1 MKIYEI
7 NSYGVRFIFK
17 TEEEA
22 IAHILDCLE
31 KSRERLSDYAY
42 VFTPIKRRIVK
53 DKSEGQKIMYYFYYF
68 SGKFSGLRSASYR
81 IFEI

>member
-31 KSRERLSDYAY
+31 RSRERLSDY
-42 VFTPIKRRIVK
+42 TLTSIKRKIVK
-53 DKSEGQKIMYYFYYF
+53 DKREGQKITYYFYYF